1 MTTSP
6 YSLDLRDRV
15 IKFIVAGNT
24 QTIAAKVF
32 TLNISTVNRWYL
44 CYRKEGNY
52 LPRQRCGAKS
62 KIDKESL
69 RSYITANPNSTLQ
82 EISVEYGLSLWG
94 IYYWLKKLGFSYKK
108 KPSPM
113 WKLVARSE
121 KSILR
126 K

>member
-6 YSLDLRDRV
+6 YSLDLRERV

-24 QTIAAKVF
+24 QTEAAKVF
-32 TLNISTVNRWYL
+32 MLNLSTVNRWYL
-44 CYRKEGNY
+44 RQRKEGNC
-52 LPRQRCGAKS
+52 LARKRPGAKS

-69 RSYITANPNSTLQ
+69 KLYITKNPNATLQ
-82 EISVEYGLSLWG
+82 EISREYGVSLWG
-94 IYYWLKKLGFSYKK
+94 IYYWLKKLGYSYKK
-108 KPSPM
+108 KPSPI
-113 WKLVARSE
+113 WKLVAKSK